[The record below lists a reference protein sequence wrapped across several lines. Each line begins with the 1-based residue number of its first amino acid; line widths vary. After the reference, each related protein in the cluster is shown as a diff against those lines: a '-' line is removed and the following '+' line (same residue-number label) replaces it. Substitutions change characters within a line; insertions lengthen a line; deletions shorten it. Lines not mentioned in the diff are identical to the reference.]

1 MILVHDDDLARIQG
15 NLQPDALM
23 GHLRSAKPEIAQVLY
38 GQYTINITTSPVFTA
53 MTFPQ
58 LRRLPICE

>member
-1 MILVHDDDLARIQG
+1 MILVHDDDLVRIQG

-23 GHLRSAKPEIAQVLY
+23 DHLRSAKPEIAQVLY
-38 GQYTINITTSPVFTA
+38 GQCLIDITTSPFFTA

-58 LRRLPICE
+58 LKRLPIRE